1 MQPTLSAP
9 PSENICG
16 RHCCQSDEQID
27 ISQQTL
33 SKQAQPD
40 VRCTAPSNRL
50 SRAPHLQASADEE
63 LDLYPCVQDAVD
75 QQPMT
80 DMISYFQN
88 SGAAAD
94 GLHNRLSGI
103 FWWAWNSNAGK
114 RSSGAC
120 PGCNTKWAG
129 LQQRSQCRI

>member
-1 MQPTLSAP
+1 M
-9 PSENICG
+9 I
-16 RHCCQSDEQID
+16 
-27 ISQQTL
+27 
-33 SKQAQPD
+33 
-40 VRCTAPSNRL
+40 V
-50 SRAPHLQASADEE
+50 
-63 LDLYPCVQDAVD
+63 CVQDAVD

-114 RSSGAC
+114 
-120 PGCNTKWAG
+120 P
-129 LQQRSQCRI
+129 L